1 MAELR
6 ILRKEKDIERKATG
20 SITLSSA
27 SIERINRR
35 KFLGLTTL
43 FAIGASMP
51 LHSCLLDNRPE
62 VTAKRDPN
70 ILSELEWNTLI
81 AVQEVLFPHE
91 ENAPGA
97 VDINAAGYFQWVLAD
112 PEMDPSEIKF
122 KKKGLSRLN
131 EACKELFENEFY
143 TLNEE
148 EKEDILNHVTKESW
162 GRSWISTMLLHIFEA
177 LLSDPIYGGNI
188 NEIGWKWLN
197 YNPGIPRPEKGKT
210 YLDYTLSH
218 GTKIS
223 AKNG

>member
-1 MAELR
+1 MADLR
-6 ILRKEKDIERKATG
+6 TLRKEKDIERKSTG
-20 SITLSSA
+20 TIRLSSA

-43 FAIGASMP
+43 FAIGASLP
-51 LHSCLLDNRPE
+51 LNSCLPDERPE
-62 VTAKRDPN
+62 VAATRDPN
-70 ILSELEWNTLI
+70 ILSELEWKILI

-112 PEMDPSEIKF
+112 PEMDPSEINF

-131 EACKELFENEFY
+131 EASLEVFSSEFAALNEGEKELCLQN
-143 TLNEE
+143 
-148 EKEDILNHVTKESW
+148 ITKESW

-177 LLSDPIYGGNI
+177 LLSDPIYGGNT
-188 NEIGWKWLN
+188 NEAGWKWLN
-197 YNPGIPRPEKGKT
+197 YIPGIPRPEKGKI
-210 YLDYTLSH
+210 YLDYTLSD

-223 AKNG
+223 GKNG